1 MALHILKLCVGI
13 EDIEQLRSVQAGR
26 RAAQRRAGAVPRL
39 RHFTRHRP
47 RRADEILDGGSIYW
61 IIRGFVQVRQ
71 PIIAIDHVVD
81 APNGKHCAFVF
92 DPGLVA
98 TAWQPRRPH
107 QGWRYLK
114 PEHAPPDLPADAPG
128 ADFPPHIAADL
139 RELGLL

>member
-13 EDIEQLRSVQAGR
+13 DDIEQLRSVQAGR
-26 RAAQRRAGAVPRL
+26 LAAQRRGKTAPRL

-47 RRADEILDGGSIYW
+47 RRADEILDGGSMYW

-71 PIIAIDHVVD
+71 PIIAIDHVQES
-81 APNGKHCAFVF
+81 PNGKHCGLVL
-92 DPGLVA
+92 DPGLVE
-98 TAWQPRRPH
+98 TVWQPRRPH

-114 PEHAPPDLPADAPG
+114 AEHAPDDLPADAPG